1 MTVVKSDFMMHVG
14 DIIQIIDSNVPN
26 GTYQIVEADGDSE
39 ILFNIK
45 EQEVIEANLPK
56 GIKYNIFTTPTKE
69 RLELLYDALVK
80 IIFNAMNSDDE
91 KVQDTVHN
99 WTTKA
104 NTVKFLLEEE
114 L

>member
-1 MTVVKSDFMMHVG
+1 MTIKKEDFFTHIG
-14 DIIQIIDSNVPN
+14 DIIQIHDTNIPD
-26 GTYQIVEADGDSE
+26 GTYQIVEADGDKE

-45 EQEVIEANLPK
+45 EHLIIGADLPK
-56 GIKYNIFTTPTKE
+56 GIKFNIFTTPTTE

-80 IIFNAMNSDDE
+80 IIFNAMQEDDDE
-91 KVQDTVHN
+91 KVQAIEN
-99 WTTKA
+99 WTEKA